1 MQEDPQYLKNFVKEH
16 PENQMGWYLLGRHY
30 DEAGQ
35 KEKALFCYAKAGSVF
50 EAFEDKKLPGGVK
63 AAVEQVQQAAQVKTD
78 EKNVGLAGPSAAT
91 EPPQG
96 NASGP
101 AYGAQSDGRGG
112 GEEERAAGVSG
123 RGDAKGKGKVKAPWR
138 KRLLRVLAALL
149 LFLTGTLLAPS
160 HDGGEQAAWFS
171 TPLPEPG
178 ANTWLMSEGAYPAG
192 DDPATADPDV
202 AYVAAD
208 AAKLKAAAGEL
219 ALQTDSRARILAEG
233 PLSADGRWTLWS
245 KSPRLVLAV
254 SGSGNPNRQL
264 RYYDANSCQCTPA
277 DSTAAAEAVAAWQAR
292 QEHEIVLRSAEL
304 AFRKR
309 HGRLPQSLDE
319 LTGNYPDNSLSGIT
333 REMKAVWEAQ
343 KGQQPPGSP
352 SSSTDGKAPAK
363 STAVGTDK
371 GANTATPAATAPPH
385 QSKPRG
391 IGVAPSGTPF
401 TEPLAIIVDR
411 TTYRLALVSGSVI
424 LRNYPVGLG
433 GNKTPEGKFTVTEKV
448 NKPNGKSVGPF
459 GSRGMT
465 LSDTLYAIHGTDEP
479 DSIGK
484 DESQGCVRM
493 LKGDLEELYAMTPLG
508 TPVTITSGQLPKEIT
523 RAKNRLHLPA
533 RAEEMNPAKVYSW
546 LH

>member
-63 AAVEQVQQAAQVKTD
+63 AAAEQVQQAAQVKTG
-78 EKNVGLAGPSAAT
+78 EKDAGGSGQPVT
-91 EPPQG
+91 EPLQG
-96 NASGP
+96 SAPGSS
-101 AYGAQSDGRGG
+101 YGTQNDGKNGFDEDRAVGG
-112 GEEERAAGVSG
+112 GG
-123 RGDAKGKGKVKAPWR
+123 RGDAKGKAPWR
-138 KRLLRVLAALL
+138 KRFLRVLVALL
-149 LFLTGTLLAPS
+149 LFLTGTLLAPAY
-160 HDGGEQAAWFS
+160 DGSQQAVQFS
-171 TPLPEPG
+171 TQPPESGENP
-178 ANTWLMSEGAYPAG
+178 WPMSEGTLPASG
-192 DDPATADPDV
+192 DTAMADPGV
-202 AYVAAD
+202 TYVAAD
-208 AAKLKAAAGEL
+208 TAKLKAAAGEL
-219 ALQTDSRARILAEG
+219 ALQTETRARILAEG
-233 PLSADGRWTLWS
+233 PLSADGRWTLWT
-245 KSPRLVLAV
+245 KPPRLVLAV
-254 SGSGNPNRQL
+254 SGSGNANRQL
-264 RYYDANSCQCTPA
+264 SYYDANSCQCTPA
-277 DSTAAAEAVAAWQAR
+277 DATAAAEAVAAWQAR

-309 HGRLPQSLDE
+309 HGRLPQSAEE

-343 KGQQPPGSP
+343 KGEQPVASP
-352 SSSTDGKAPAK
+352 SPADGKATTEA
-363 STAVGTDK
+363 TDAGTDK
-371 GANTATPAATAPPH
+371 GANTGTAAATAPPH

-391 IGVAPSGTPF
+391 IGVAPVGTPF
-401 TEPLAIIVDR
+401 TEPLSIIVDR
-411 TTYRLALVSGSVI
+411 ATYRLALVSGTVI

-433 GNKTPEGKFTVTEKV
+433 GKKTPEGKFVVTEKV

-508 TPVTITSGQLPKEIT
+508 TPVTITSDKLPTDIT
-523 RAKNRLHLPA
+523 RAKNRLQLPA